1 MLLWPHPPFPITTI
15 CMSPINPIPNSAT
28 SPVPAPSDSDDLTA
42 SQDTQQK
49 TASPVTLKP
58 LRLGDPFRWLAKGVQ
73 DLWVAPGIAVFY
85 GVCFW
90 CMALVLGWVFR
101 TKPEYTMSLASG
113 CLLVGPF
120 LAMGLYD
127 TSRRRGA
134 GLKPQLSESL
144 TCWDSHMGSMGM
156 LVLVLVVLELLWGRT
171 SLVVFAVFFNT
182 GMPSTTGVLQAV
194 FNPQNWSFVTVYA
207 LVGGAFAALV
217 FSTSVVS
224 IPMILDRDTDAL
236 TAGITSMRVVI
247 ENPAVMLLWGA
258 LITTIVALSLWF
270 WGVGLLLAGPV
281 LGFASWHAYKAAVTP
296 QTPLGA

>member
-1 MLLWPHPPFPITTI
+1 MPDTPASVPDAESSEKNRQPI
-15 CMSPINPIPNSAT
+15 
-28 SPVPAPSDSDDLTA
+28 VL
-42 SQDTQQK
+42 Q
-49 TASPVTLKP
+49 P
-58 LRLGDPFRWLAKGVQ
+58 LRLADPFRWLARGFQ
-73 DLWVAPGIAVFY
+73 DARAAPGIAVFY

-90 CMALVLGWVFR
+90 CMALLLGWVFR
-101 TKPEYTMSLASG
+101 TRPEYTMSLASG
-113 CLLVGPF
+113 CLLLGPF

-127 TSRRRGA
+127 SSRRREA
-134 GLKPQLSESL
+134 GLQPQLSESL

-156 LVLVLVVLELLWGRT
+156 LVLVLVVLELLWGRA

-194 FNPQNWSFVTVYA
+194 FNPQNIEFVLVYL

-236 TAGITSMRVVI
+236 TAGITSMRVVL
-247 ENPAVMLLWGA
+247 ENPAVMLLWGL
-258 LITTIVALSLWF
+258 LITAIVALSLWF

-281 LGFASWHAYKAAVTP
+281 LGHASWHAYRAAVARP
-296 QTPLGA
+296 EPAGA

>member
-1 MLLWPHPPFPITTI
+1 MTVTT
-15 CMSPINPIPNSAT
+15 S
-28 SPVPAPSDSDDLTA
+28 
-42 SQDTQQK
+42 K
-49 TASPVTLKP
+49 TAPDAPGAPDNSEAQHAEAIAERVKAQQAQPIQLQPVTM
-58 LRLGDPFRWLAKGVQ
+58 GDPFRWLARGLQ
-73 DLWVAPGIAVFY
+73 DVRSAPGIAVFF
-85 GVCFW
+85 GMCFW
-90 CMALVLGWVFR
+90 GMALLLGWVFR
-101 TKPEYTMSLASG
+101 TRPEYTMSLASG
-113 CLLVGPF
+113 CLLLGPF

-127 TSRRRGA
+127 TSRRREA

-156 LVLVLVVLELLWGRT
+156 LVLVLVVLELLWGRA

-194 FNPQNWSFVTVYA
+194 FNPQNWNFVAVYT

-236 TAGITSMRVVI
+236 TAGITSIRVVF
-247 ENPAVMLLWGA
+247 ENPGVMLLWGA
-258 LITTIVALSLWF
+258 LITGIVAVSLWF

-281 LGFASWHAYKAAVTP
+281 LGFASWHAYRACVAPP
-296 QTPLGA
+296 QRTA

>member
-1 MLLWPHPPFPITTI
+1 MTDT
-15 CMSPINPIPNSAT
+15 PIPSVPEPAEPPPPQSPDPRASA
-28 SPVPAPSDSDDLTA
+28 
-42 SQDTQQK
+42 
-49 TASPVTLKP
+49 PVTLQR
-58 LRLGDPFRWLAKGVQ
+58 LRLADPFVWLAKGVR
-73 DLWVAPGIAVFY
+73 DVRAAPGIAVFY

-101 TKPEYTMSLASG
+101 TKPEYTMSMASG
-113 CLLVGPF
+113 CLLLGPF

-127 TSRRRGA
+127 TSRRREA
-134 GLKPQLSESL
+134 GLKPALSESL

-156 LVLVLVVLELLWGRT
+156 LVLVLVVLELLWGRA

-194 FNPQNWSFVTVYA
+194 FSPQNWSFVAVYTV
-207 LVGGAFAALV
+207 VGGAFAALV

-236 TAGITSMRVVI
+236 TAGITSMRVVL

-258 LITTIVALSLWF
+258 LITAIVALSLWF
-270 WGVGLLLAGPV
+270 WGVGLMLAGPV
-281 LGFASWHAYKAAVTP
+281 LGFASWHAYRASVTP
-296 QTPLGA
+296 LHPSAA